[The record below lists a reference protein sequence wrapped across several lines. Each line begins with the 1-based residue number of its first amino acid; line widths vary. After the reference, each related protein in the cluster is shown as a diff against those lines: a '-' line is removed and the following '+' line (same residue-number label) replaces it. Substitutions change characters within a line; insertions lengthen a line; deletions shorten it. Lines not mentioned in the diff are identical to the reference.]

1 MAVDASLDI
10 PDAALREL
18 GETVYDIGV
27 IAEISAAET
36 FAPLRERHTLDIIA
50 INTDPQAPIFGL
62 AKLGIVGDATK
73 ILPLV
78 IEKLKEDDA
87 G

>member
-1 MAVDASLDI
+1 MDKS
-10 PDAALREL
+10 
-18 GETVYDIGV
+18 ET
-27 IAEISAAET
+27 
-36 FAPLRERHTLDIIA
+36 IIA

-78 IEKLKEDDA
+78 IEKLKA
-87 G
+87 RHA